1 MSNLIVCTRCQQHKV
16 ASTTCPH
23 CNEVNPTLK
32 LSLAILL
39 GLGLMACGERED
51 DTSSEP
57 AAEPAEEPAS
67 EPADAALY
75 GVPSE

>member
-1 MSNLIVCTRCQQHKV
+1 MSNLIVCTTCQQHKV
-16 ASTTCPH
+16 ASTSCPH
-23 CNEVNPTLK
+23 CNEVMPKPK

-39 GLGLMACGERED
+39 GVGLMACGERED
-51 DTSSEP
+51 DSASEP